1 MKRFDLPNTLI
12 NGILSVCLGMAVG
25 GCIVTAFS
33 LNANLLPSFLICLV
47 WAAVCLLLLPLR
59 RGWIALPAGLLL
71 WGWLLWELDAHIQF
85 GTMLQTCFDFYNRAY
100 GTRIPTELQDLSQGN
115 VSLAISVVCGIVTIL
130 CSLSLEHLRSGALSI
145 CCCVLILMPCFIVT
159 DTVPHTGFLFLLIS
173 IVAILV
179 LTDNVRLRDPRQA
192 NRLTAM
198 LLLPVIL
205 ANFFLFR
212 LNPRDSYDK
221 QPDLQWLQ
229 TLPDRLMPTFQP
241 ATLPTFTA
249 PDWNLSDNVALQ
261 TVGPKNPSHEPV
273 MEVDTNLKG
282 ILYLRGKSYCGYD
295 GFSWDAEAPVENAL
309 QFASPIYFESA
320 VSDTKLYVEFHILQT
335 QSYRFAP
342 YYPLHFSV
350 LVNGA
355 FFPGDQSRFYR
366 VSVDPLRADW
376 RNLYFD
382 ITLAQMKNRDD
393 RPKDF
398 LKLPQNTLTR
408 AKAFLKENNIHDQLY
423 VLDAAQQIA
432 DLVRSSARYDLNT
445 GYMPAGEKDFAL
457 WFLENSDTGYCVHF
471 ATAAAVLLRAAG
483 IPARYVEG
491 YVTRVDGNGHSRV
504 TSNQAHAWVEYFV
517 PELGWLMLEPTP
529 AAGWEPPIET
539 LPPTEPTTRPTEPTT
554 RPTVPT
560 TPPATE
566 PTTGPTVPTDPADT
580 VPTVT
585 APSSTAPTGSLM
597 HPVATAPPSIPPIP
611 SVTFPDPTGQDQ
623 ALVRL
628 GMALRILTA
637 LLAAVALCIGQWW
650 LRKIWIHKRLHSGSA
665 NTQALRRW
673 RFAKRLAKLRRQDAP
688 EALRELAQK
697 AKFSQHTISPE
708 ELAMFDGYFDR
719 SIRHLRSRPWPLR
732 LLYRLLFAAY

>member
-179 LTDNVRLRDPRQA
+179 LTDNVRLRDPQQA

-393 RPKDF
+393 RPEDF

-471 ATAAAVLLRAAG
+471 ATAATVLLRASG

-491 YVTRVDGNGHSRV
+491 YMVTGKAGEPVEVSALR
-504 TSNQAHAWVEYFV
+504 AHAWAEYYSGGIWQV
-517 PELGWLMLEPTP
+517 LEATP
-529 AAGWEPPIET
+529 ADPAA
-539 LPPTEPTTRPTEPTT
+539 
-554 RPTVPT
+554 
-560 TPPATE
+560 ATE
-566 PTTGPTVPTDPADT
+566 PSTEAPAGSSDSPTRDHQEDT
-580 VPTVT
+580 IPPSQSTLP
-585 APSSTAPTGSLM
+585 APSAGNDAPESPEENSGPGLP
-597 HPVATAPPSIPPIP
+597 PVIACILLILA
-611 SVTFPDPTGQDQ
+611 
-623 ALVRL
+623 ALWL
-628 GMALRILTA
+628 QSALRI
-637 LLAAVALCIGQWW
+637 
-650 LRKIWIHKRLHSGSA
+650 
-665 NTQALRRW
+665 RR
-673 RFAKRLAKLRRQDAP
+673 RRRQWQQGNPNRRALTRYAQLERMARLLKTGLP
-688 EALRELAQK
+688 EEVEDLARK
-697 AKFSQHTISPE
+697 ARFSQHTLTAE
-708 ELAMFDGYFDR
+708 ELRAFDR
-719 SIRHLRSRPWPLR
+719 CRESLSGTFRKPPPLRR
-732 LLYRLLFAAY
+732 LLYRLVWAMG